1 MFSTD
6 DPLIHIKNRLYS
18 SIILFCICFAIIIMR
33 LFYLQVYT
41 NSFFSYLG
49 QRNFLRREKIR
60 SARGNILDC
69 EGRLLATNKPLIA
82 LYWQGSGQKVLT
94 PLQQEQMLFLQQLLV
109 KDVSEDI
116 KRAERSSKL
125 VLLKKDIGLQEI
137 SLLFEKFPYHPQL
150 QLHSDVS
157 RHYPY
162 DHLASHLL
170 GYISMVDSE
179 IVGRMGLEKIL
190 QNTLQGHTGERLNI
204 INSTGKKLEEHL
216 IYQARAGTDVATT
229 INLDIQQLAE
239 KIFPAEHAGAFLV
252 IDPETGAIRAMVS
265 RPSFDPNMFL
275 TAISQSMW
283 HALQDNN
290 PFLNRCF
297 EACYPPASLFKLVTL
312 AYALEE
318 SIISLQSTW
327 HCIGHTQ
334 FCGRDYHCHN
344 LYGHGTLTIQE
355 ALAQSCNIPF
365 YDIARKIKINRL
377 ADYAHFFGLGEPTG
391 IILPEKKGL
400 IPTTQWKRAVHKEP
414 WWLGENLSAVIGQS
428 YMLVTP
434 AQALRMISAIVEGKL
449 VNLHIFADEAVEY
462 SPLRLSPV
470 TISFLKECLRQVITK
485 GTGQKLKKLQHI
497 EIFAKTGTAQ
507 TSDLSKRELG
517 SQYMEHAW
525 FVAHVRYKNFPPQ
538 AFIIVIEHAGSS
550 AYAKQVAYEYLSEYC
565 KYLDAQ
571 NSEHKK

>member
-1 MFSTD
+1 MLLTN
-6 DPLIHIKNRLYS
+6 DPLIRVKHRLYS
-18 SIILFCICFAIIIMR
+18 CLLLFLFFFGIIIAR

-41 NSFFSYLG
+41 NTFFSYLG

-60 SARGNILDC
+60 SSRGNILDC
-69 EGRLLATNKPLIA
+69 TGRLLATNKPIFA

-94 PLQQEQMLFLQQLLV
+94 QLQQDQISFLQQVLL
-109 KDVSEDI
+109 KDVSDEI
-116 KRAERSSKL
+116 RQAERSSKL
-125 VLLKKDIGLQEI
+125 VLLKKDITLQEI

-150 QLHSDVS
+150 QIQSHVS

-162 DHLASHLL
+162 ETVASHLL
-170 GYISMVDSE
+170 GYISTVDTE

-190 QNTLQGHTGERLNI
+190 QNTLQGIAGERLNI

-216 IYQARAGTDVATT
+216 INHARSGADVTTT
-229 INLDIQQLAE
+229 IDLGIQQLAE
-239 KIFPAEHAGAFLV
+239 KIFPENHAGALL
-252 IDPETGAIRAMVS
+252 IMDPETGAIKAMVS
-265 RPSFDPNMFL
+265 RPHFNPNMFL
-275 TAISQSMW
+275 TTVSQSLW
-283 HALQDNN
+283 QALQENT
-290 PFLNRCF
+290 PFLNRCL

-318 SIISLQSTW
+318 NIISLQSTW
-327 HCIGHTQ
+327 HCIGHLQ

-365 YDIARKIKINRL
+365 YDIARKIKINKL
-377 ADYAHFFGLGEPTG
+377 AEYAHYFGLGDPTG

-400 IPTTQWKRAVHKEP
+400 IPTTQWKRSTFKEP
-414 WWLGENLSAVIGQS
+414 WWPGENLSAVIGQS

-434 AQALRMISAIVEGKL
+434 AQALRMVSGIVEGKL
-449 VNLHIFADEAVEY
+449 VKLRIFHDEAIEY
-462 SPLRLSPV
+462 TPV
-470 TISFLKECLRQVITK
+470 PISQVTRSFLKECLRQVITK

-517 SQYMEHAW
+517 GQYLEHAW
-525 FVAHVRYKNFPPQ
+525 FVAHVRYKDFPAQ

-550 AYAKQVAYEYLSEYC
+550 SYAKQVAYEYVSEYC

-571 NSEHKK
+571 QPA